1 MILVSLKKANGIK
14 GMKTQ
19 ATEWEKVFAK
29 HIIWQMIF
37 SKTLAIRKQKTQRT
51 TEQKIWKIPHNRSTD
66 GK

>member
-1 MILVSLKKANGIK
+1 MMLVSLKKANGIK

-29 HIIWQMIF
+29 HIIWQMTV
-37 SKTLAIRKQKTQRT
+37 SKTLAIRKQTTQRK
-51 TEQKIWKIPHNRSTD
+51 TEQKIWKTPHNRSTD